1 MTHYDAITKQAR
13 QTLLATFK
21 LVVLCL
27 MLFLLWTGNSWAQIP
42 DDTKI
47 SPIVEKL
54 IDNNARVRL
63 EAHDALVSI
72 GSPAVPAL
80 IDVLKNPDFNIRWR
94 AAWVLGDMASEANLA
109 VGALAEALQ
118 DEDAQVR
125 MYAALALGEIGKAA
139 KPAVPTLMAAL
150 QDKEE
155 YVRIY
160 AAAALRRLG
169 GEAKVAVPSLMNA
182 LKDKNPRVRKNAALA
197 LGTMGSEA
205 TPAVAD
211 IIPLLKD
218 AEYYVRYAAVK
229 GLSGIIGGYQDIA
242 NNLPS
247 TKLIKV
253 ISQFEQV
260 LKILEANQDKFT
272 EFDVAKI
279 RRPLEALK
287 AEKETRLF
295 DRAVEWLLQHKLL
308 LGIAAYITLLPSLW
322 LILLR
327 VTPLWL
333 LKINNALK
341 PYTDFSLP
349 FVNVNVPL
357 RYVLFVGWFHYHP
370 QVLDAWVEKYMNSVR
385 EQFPKKD
392 TVSSRTSYIP
402 IPVVLNGNTVSQL
415 TPENLR
421 ATFDKKRSCLVICG
435 EGGIGKTSLACQIAS
450 WAIAE
455 TKDRRLCEHLM
466 LPVLLEEEF
475 RIVENKSSLL
485 EAIRG
490 QLQALIDEP
499 EPICAELLTRL
510 LRKQRI
516 LVIVDRFSEL
526 KTTTREA
533 IGPDSPE
540 FPVNAL
546 VITSRIEEKLGR
558 VNKTTIKPLRIE
570 ANKLSSFMEAYLMQR
585 GKRDVFTDQEFFDAC
600 SRLSL
605 MVGQGNI
612 TVLLAKLYGE
622 QLITAVETRQG
633 TSLQIPE
640 NIPNLMLG
648 YLNELNRDVTTDK
661 LDDRTLH
668 QYAKILAWECLQAN
682 YQPGNAKR
690 TDAIA
695 ALTSL
700 NINEPEKCL
709 EYLENCL
716 HLIQTIGSAKDEFR
730 FCLDPLA
737 EYLAALYIVEQYGNN
752 DGKWRS
758 LFFRKADDLVKTGNQ
773 DTIQGFLLA
782 VRDCYLSQ
790 VPNAKESDF
799 ISQKLGKLAGY
810 TVPVN
815 TSINPVISTTP

>member
-1 MTHYDAITKQAR
+1 MICTDSLNKQAR
-13 QTLLATFK
+13 KTLFVTLKLA
-21 LVVLCL
+21 VLCL
-27 MLFLLWTGNSWAQIP
+27 MLLLLWTSNSWAQIP
-42 DDTKI
+42 TDTKI
-47 SPIVEKL
+47 APIIEKL

-80 IDVLKNPDFNIRWR
+80 IEVLKNPDCNIRWR
-94 AAWVLGDMASEANLA
+94 AAWVLGDMSSEANAA

-139 KPAVPTLMAAL
+139 KPAVPPLMAAL
-150 QDKEE
+150 QDREE

-160 AAAALRRLG
+160 AASALRRLG
-169 GEAKVAVPSLMNA
+169 TEAKVAVPSLMNA

-197 LGTMGSEA
+197 LGAMGSEA
-205 TPAVAD
+205 TSAVGD
-211 IIPLLKD
+211 VIPLLQD
-218 AEYYVRYAAVK
+218 NEYYVRYAAVK
-229 GLSGIIGGYQDIA
+229 GLAGIIGSYQDIA
-242 NNLPS
+242 DKLPS
-247 TKLIKV
+247 TKLTKV
-253 ISQFEQV
+253 ISDFEKV
-260 LKILEANQDKFT
+260 LKILEDNQDKFT
-272 EFDVAKI
+272 ELDTAKI

-295 DRAVEWLLQHKLL
+295 DRAVEWLLKHKLL

-327 VTPLWL
+327 VAPLWL
-333 LKINNALK
+333 LKLNNALK

-349 FVNVNVPL
+349 LISINVPL

-370 QVLDAWVEKYMNSVR
+370 RVLDAWVEKYIHSVR

-392 TVSSRTSYIP
+392 TINSRATYVP
-402 IPVVLNGNTVSQL
+402 IPGILDGNTVPQL

-421 ATFDKKRSCLVICG
+421 STFGKKRSCLVICG
-435 EGGIGKTSLACQIAS
+435 EGGVGKTSLACQIAR

-455 TKDRRLCEHLM
+455 TKDQRLCEHLM

-475 RIVENKSSLL
+475 RVVEGKSSLL

-499 EPICAELLTRL
+499 EPVCVELLTRL

-526 KTTTREA
+526 NATTREA
-533 IGPDSPE
+533 IVPDSPE

-558 VNKTTIKPLRIE
+558 VNKTIIKPLRIE
-570 ANKLSSFMEAYLMQR
+570 ANKLSSFMEAYLMQY
-585 GKRDVFTDQEFFDAC
+585 GKRDAFTDQEFFDAC

-605 MVGQGNI
+605 MVGQRNI
-612 TVLLAKLYGE
+612 TVLLAKLYAE
-622 QLITAVETRQG
+622 QLIATKVG
-633 TSLQIPE
+633 TQNTVSLPE
-640 NIPNLMLG
+640 NVPSLMLG
-648 YLNELNRDVTTDK
+648 YLNELNRDITADK
-661 LDDRTLH
+661 LDDRTVH
-668 QYAKILAWECLQAN
+668 QDAKVLAWECLQAS

-690 TDAIA
+690 TDAVA
-695 ALTSL
+695 ALTAL
-700 NINEPEKCL
+700 GVDNPETRL
-709 EYLENCL
+709 DYLENRL
-716 HLIQTIGSAKDEFR
+716 HLIQTIGSAKDQFR

-737 EYLAALYIVEQYGNN
+737 EYLAALYVVEIYSNN
-752 DGKWRS
+752 DQKWRS
-758 LFFRKADDLVKTGNQ
+758 QFFRKADDLVKTGKQ
-773 DTIQGFLLA
+773 DAIRGFLLA
-782 VRDCYLSQ
+782 VGECYLTQ
-790 VPNAKESDF
+790 AENAKDSDF
-799 ISQKLGKLAGY
+799 VPQKLSKLTGVTT
-810 TVPVN
+810 TV
-815 TSINPVISTTP
+815 NPLPSSV